1 MIKWTVGT
9 ILRVVTTIPSQLRP
23 SHLPFVRYVVQMSL
37 WDYVGDLEGLWEY
50 AWGQSVGDNLLNSVY
65 AIGKCVQDFMAD
77 EKIHKPT
84 LLGPHF
90 ALLVRKCSKFVFF
103 RPVLLVGDYS
113 MALTTNVCNQ
123 KVWLYEHTQVVSLRL
138 GWYLFPRFRNRKLE
152 NQE

>member
-23 SHLPFVRYVVQMSL
+23 SHLPFVRYVVQMFF
-37 WDYVGDLEGLWEY
+37 WDYVGDLEGLREY

-84 LLGPHF
+84 QLRCLGRILL
-90 ALLVRKCSKFVFF
+90 C
-103 RPVLLVGDYS
+103 
-113 MALTTNVCNQ
+113 
-123 KVWLYEHTQVVSLRL
+123 W
-138 GWYLFPRFRNRKLE
+138 
-152 NQE
+152 